1 MTSINLGGG
10 RGGEARQEIPYRDLV
25 PQGQPY
31 ESVRALHI
39 MDKIRGH
46 FFLVV
51 LVFLSFLLSCF
62 VLWLLWKGK
71 CEGLSVGCVG

>member
-1 MTSINLGGG
+1 
-10 RGGEARQEIPYRDLV
+10 
-25 PQGQPY
+25 
-31 ESVRALHI
+31 

-51 LVFLSFLLSCF
+51 LVFLSFLLKGCF
-62 VLWLLWKGK
+62 VLNLCWFNWQLWLLWKGK